1 MDTAAII
8 PITLKNGCKTKL
20 TGKVDKSGTPFSVMA
35 GVGAFTLTH
44 NQTRTVLLK
53 FAPTAVAASSGS
65 ITIRSNDPF
74 NGAVQVGISGT
85 GVSGTLALSPPALNF
100 PTKKVH
106 KSASLKLT
114 IKNTGLGVLHGS
126 IDAAGELT
134 APFSALGAGKFT
146 LAESKS
152 RVVTVTFAP
161 KTAGTFTGAIRVNSD
176 DSAQAGVPVSVSVMG
191 TGQ

>member
-1 MDTAAII
+1 M
-8 PITLKNGCKTKL
+8 PITLKNTGKTKL
-20 TGKVDKSGTPFSVMA
+20 TGKVGKSGLGGTPFSVTA
-35 GVGAFTLTH
+35 GAGAFSLTH

-65 ITIRSNDPF
+65 ITITSNDPF

-114 IKNTGLGVLHGS
+114 IKNTGPGVLHGN
-126 IDAAGELT
+126 IDATSKLT
-134 APFSALGAGKFT
+134 APFSASGAGKFT

-176 DSAQAGVPVSVSVMG
+176 DSAQAGVPVSISVMG